1 MPNLNEINK
10 MLRDFQNLI
19 PQIVGSLVAIA
30 ALIGTIV
37 GLLNEE
43 NDLSSQV
50 KEDIPSVGVPS
61 QEPFLKGVK
70 EGWNVKLN
78 APVKLNDKEY
88 TDSARALAP
97 GNLRVVVERE
107 DLGKKFRSLKFTAGW
122 DENVVTSDVE
132 ENALKVHIDGS
143 ELNQDFT
150 VKKGQ
155 VKEFEVNVT
164 NANHVEIEFPFEDG
178 VGMAIVNPTLYR

>member
-19 PQIVGSLVAIA
+19 PQIIGSLVAIA

-37 GLLNEE
+37 GFVQEKGDGSSWRKDDASNVVVPAEE
-43 NDLSSQV
+43 S
-50 KEDIPSVGVPS
+50 
-61 QEPFLKGVK
+61 FLKGVK
-70 EGWNVKLN
+70 EGWNVKLF
-78 APVKLNDKEY
+78 APVKLDGKEY

-97 GNLRVVVERE
+97 GNLRVSVERG
-107 DLGKKFRSLKFTAGW
+107 DLDKKFRTLKFTAGW

-150 VKKGQ
+150 VKKGE
-155 VKEFEVNVT
+155 VKEFTVNVT
-164 NANHVEIEFPFEDG
+164 NANQVEIEFPFNNG
-178 VGMAIVNPTLYR
+178 VGMAIVNPKLYR